1 MNELESILAYI
12 DSECSDLSNEEYEE
26 VLYDLI
32 GDLNDRINA
41 LREDAAYDEDNSTWG
56 DEED

>member
-1 MNELESILAYI
+1 MNELESILEYI

-32 GDLNDRINA
+32 SDLNVRINA

>member
-1 MNELESILAYI
+1 MNELESILEYI

-32 GDLNDRINA
+32 GDLNGRINA
-41 LREDAAYDEDNSTWG
+41 LRGDAAYDEDNSTWG